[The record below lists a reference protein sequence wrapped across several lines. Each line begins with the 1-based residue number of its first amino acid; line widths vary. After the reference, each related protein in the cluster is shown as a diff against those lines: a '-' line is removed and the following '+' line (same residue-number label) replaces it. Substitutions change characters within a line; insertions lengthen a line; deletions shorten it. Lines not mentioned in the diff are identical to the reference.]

1 MCNRKKIQNI
11 KIKKRKEI
19 SMELYSNYSF
29 IQIQYFQG
37 KPNELFPEAE
47 FESHQLPGGKLQLSP
62 HGKWLASCG
71 TDGAVQLRAMGTLVC
86 MYSLIYLRNI
96 TSSYTIMDK
105 TFPLF

>member
-1 MCNRKKIQNI
+1 MKIECVRGNKIQNI
-11 KIKKRKEI
+11 EIKREE
-19 SMELYSNYSF
+19 ELYSNYSF
-29 IQIQYFQG
+29 IQIQHFQG

-86 MYSLIYLRNI
+86 IIHLYLRLN
-96 TSSYTIMDK
+96 T
-105 TFPLF
+105 

>member
-1 MCNRKKIQNI
+1 MK
-11 KIKKRKEI
+11 
-19 SMELYSNYSF
+19 LYSNYSF
-29 IQIQYFQG
+29 IQIQHFQG

-86 MYSLIYLRNI
+86 MYSFIYLRKYLKVI
-96 TSSYTIMDK
+96 QSWIKSSLSFDHIINSGH
-105 TFPLF
+105 

>member
-1 MCNRKKIQNI
+1 MK
-11 KIKKRKEI
+11 
-19 SMELYSNYSF
+19 LYSNNSF
-29 IQIQYFQG
+29 IQIQHFQG

-86 MYSLIYLRNI
+86 MYSFIYLRKYLKVI
-96 TSSYTIMDK
+96 QSWIKSSLSFDHYKFWALIK
-105 TFPLF
+105 A